1 MKLSSVSQALLA
13 DLAAMAK
20 SLDPALG
27 EQLTRLLPLSSG
39 VVSVRLLE
47 VVTELSAELSQVLPA
62 GRVEVHLASAD
73 TPELVYV
80 ETEPPPAAPAGD
92 DGEQARITLR
102 LPQGLK
108 EQAER
113 AADAAGMSL
122 NAWLV
127 KELADGVGRRSH
139 RGGRRLTGYGR
150 A

>member
-1 MKLSSVSQALLA
+1 MKLSSTSQALLA

-20 SLDPALG
+20 TLDPALG
-27 EQLTRLLPLSSG
+27 EQLTRLLPLGSG

-47 VVTELSAELSQVLPA
+47 LVTELSVELSRTLPA
-62 GRVEVHLASAD
+62 GRIEVRMASAD
-73 TPELVYV
+73 APELVYV
-80 ETEPPPAAPAGD
+80 ETEPPAAPAGD
-92 DGEQARITLR
+92 DGEQARLTLR

-113 AADAAGMSL
+113 AAGAAGMSL

-127 KELADGVGRRSH
+127 KEVADAVGRRSQ
-139 RGGRRLTGYGR
+139 RGGHRLTGYGR